1 MCMLSQKAHD
11 KCTLLLL
18 LLFNQSAI
26 IIIPLMIYSLEQK
39 AQEKVMGYD
48 QPVQVRYYGDTRKE
62 TLLKYRKSPI
72 KPTINPAIRGGKP
85 RIPSMYDDQ
94 NEGKQLMLTGH
105 LDGTTVA

>member
-1 MCMLSQKAHD
+1 ML
-11 KCTLLLL
+11 
-18 LLFNQSAI
+18 I
-26 IIIPLMIYSLEQK
+26 ISVSVTSLEQK
-39 AQEKVMGYD
+39 AQEKDMGYD

-72 KPTINPAIRGGKP
+72 KPTVNPTTKGGKP
-85 RIPSMYDDQ
+85 KIPSMYDDQ